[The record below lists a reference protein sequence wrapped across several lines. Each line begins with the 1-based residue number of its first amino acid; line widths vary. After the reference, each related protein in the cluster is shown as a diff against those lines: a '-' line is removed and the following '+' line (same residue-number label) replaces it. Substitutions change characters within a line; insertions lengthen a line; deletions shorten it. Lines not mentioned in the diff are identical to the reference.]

1 MIPFSADLSAPWMIP
16 AARALLHFLWQG
28 TVLAAGLAV
37 ALRRLRNASASDRHA
52 LACATL
58 TLMAAAPVA
67 TFFALKTDGVVVT
80 PIAPTQT
87 PVPATQ
93 TVSGTIATAAEGGS
107 GMIPPWI
114 LPWITALWILGVA
127 VSALRLLGGAWR
139 LHRWATRETSPAPRE
154 WQERCDSL
162 GRRLDLRRPV
172 PLRES
177 ARVHGPLLVGW
188 FRPMLVLPLGMLQ
201 SLPGLQIEALLLHEL
216 AHVRGR
222 DPFIHLLQRSVET
235 LLFYHPAVWWVSEQI
250 RREREHRCDDR
261 VLEAQG
267 EGHSLAEAL
276 VTLAER
282 AHATEPMALAATD
295 GSVASRVR
303 RLLQG
308 RPAGSTG
315 TTTSRKGWLWITGA
329 LVMVCLGV
337 ALGPIAFAPRLY
349 VSTARVRMESPEF
362 DPYRMLVAMETV
374 KSTRMLTDLAERH
387 QLPKRWSIDRNF
399 CVERLRNR
407 LRVTP
412 FRNTLLLEIQV
423 ADEDPNLSA
432 ELANGVASDLASTPS
447 QARGVEM
454 RLAEEEA
461 HYISDQLATIRSGL
475 GKMTMNPSDPNW
487 VFASTKARVLEQKLE
502 ETLRKGLEIRSK
514 VNFQLQQYQVIDDAV
529 ASGRPI
535 RWKSESGSG
544 W

>member
-1 MIPFSADLSAPWMIP
+1 MNPFPPDLSVPWMIP
-16 AARALLHFLWQG
+16 AAQALLHFLWQG
-28 TVLAAGLAV
+28 TVVAAGLAV

-58 TLMAAAPVA
+58 ALMAVAPVA
-67 TFFALKTDGVVVT
+67 TFFALKTDGVVVA
-80 PIAPTQT
+80 PIAPMET
-87 PVPATQ
+87 PVPATHAGSAPI
-93 TVSGTIATAAEGGS
+93 VSAVEGGS
-107 GMIPPWI
+107 GILAPWI
-114 LPWITALWILGVA
+114 LPWITAVWIVGVA
-127 VSALRLLGGAWR
+127 ISVLRLLGGAWR

-222 DPFIHLLQRSVET
+222 DPFIHLLQRSVEA

-282 AHATEPMALAATD
+282 AHAAEALALAATD

-308 RPAGSTG
+308 SPTRSTL
-315 TTTSRKGWLWITGA
+315 SRKGWLWITAA
-329 LVMVCLGV
+329 LIMVCLGV

-349 VSTARVRMESPEF
+349 VATARVRMESSTF
-362 DPYRMLVAMETV
+362 DPYRLLVAIETV

-387 QLPKRWSIDRNF
+387 RLPKRWSMDRNL
-399 CVERLRNR
+399 CVERLRHR
-407 LRVTP
+407 IRVTQY
-412 FRNTLLLEIQV
+412 RNTPLLEIQV

-432 ELANGVASDLASTPS
+432 ELANGVASDLASTPRE
-447 QARGVEM
+447 AHGVEI
-454 RLAEEEA
+454 RLAEDEA
-461 HYISDQLATIRSGL
+461 NYISDQLATTRSSL

-487 VFASTKARVLEQKLE
+487 VFASAKAKVLEQKLE
-502 ETLRKGLEIRSK
+502 EAFRKGLEIRSK
-514 VNFQLQQYQVIDDAV
+514 ANFQLQQNQVIDDAV

-535 RWKSESGSG
+535 RWKSESGAG

>member
-1 MIPFSADLSAPWMIP
+1 MIP
-16 AARALLHFLWQG
+16 AAQALLHFLWQG

-37 ALRRLRNASASDRHA
+37 VLRRLRNASASDRHA

-58 TLMAAAPVA
+58 TLMAVAPVA

-114 LPWITALWILGVA
+114 LPWITAVWIVGVA

-139 LHRWATRETSPAPRE
+139 LHRWATRETSAAPSA

-162 GRRLDLRRPV
+162 GRQLGLRRLV

-216 AHVRGR
+216 AHVHGR
-222 DPFIHLLQRSVET
+222 DPLIHLLQRAVET

-261 VLEAQG
+261 VIEAQG

-282 AHATEPMALAATD
+282 AHAAEPLALAATD
-295 GSVASRVR
+295 GSVGSRVR

-362 DPYRMLVAMETV
+362 DPYRLLVAMETV